1 MNDGA
6 AIPHV
11 KAQAVDDRTDV
22 FARSAQKPHPDE
34 APPSAPLS
42 DRNRGLDALR
52 GVSILFVVIH
62 HLAIRIPLTKT
73 VLATFLPV
81 WFLRGLSYNGS
92 EAVVIFFVLSG
103 FLIARRSL
111 QRWGELRGIALRGF
125 YLFRASRI
133 VPTLLLVV
141 ALLSLFHLV
150 GMPYYV
156 IDKPNQSLGGAI
168 VSALGLYLNW
178 YEGQTG
184 YLPGGWDVI
193 WSLSVEEVFYLGF
206 PLVCLALGRVRWAFV
221 AALVALVL
229 SMPFVREALAAQKN
243 EIWYEKAYL
252 PGMSA
257 IALGVLA
264 ALCAAR
270 KAHVPRWLPA
280 LLCALGLAGLCAI
293 FFAGAWVWNLVHR
306 GYEMLL
312 IGSAASL
319 VLGLHW
325 QAASAA
331 PWRLHGLGW
340 LCSCGRLSYEIYLFH
355 MFCVFA
361 IVAIAK
367 NSDLGKEWGW
377 IWYPP
382 AVALSWLLGLAVARG
397 YSLPC
402 ERWLRRRFAAADAR
416 PLVAQT
422 EAG

>member
-1 MNDGA
+1 MSDGSATA
-6 AIPHV
+6 AL
-11 KAQAVDDRTDV
+11 AQ
-22 FARSAQKPHPDE
+22 E
-34 APPSAPLS
+34 NPLATSRPALVAS

-62 HLAIRIPLTKT
+62 HVAIRIPLAKT
-73 VLATFLPV
+73 ALAAFLPV
-81 WFLRGLSYNGS
+81 WFLNGLSYNGGES
-92 EAVVIFFVLSG
+92 VVIFFVVSG
-103 FLIARRSL
+103 FLITRRSL
-111 QRWGELRGIALRGF
+111 QRWGSLPNISLRDF

-141 ALLSLFHLV
+141 ALLSLLHLI

-168 VSALGLYLNW
+168 ASALGLYLNW

-193 WSLSVEEVFYLGF
+193 WSLSVEEVFYLAF
-206 PLVCLALGRVRWAFV
+206 PLVCLTLGRVRWMFV
-221 AALVALVL
+221 AVLIVLVL
-229 SMPFVREALAAQKN
+229 SMPFVRDALAAQKN
-243 EIWYEKAYL
+243 EIWFEKAYL

-264 ALCAAR
+264 AMLATR
-270 KAHVPRWLPA
+270 VKRPPSWVA
-280 LLCALGLAGLCAI
+280 LLLCLLGIAGLCAI
-293 FFAGAWVWNLVHR
+293 FFAGSGVWKLLHR

-325 QAASAA
+325 QAGSAR
-331 PWRLHGLGW
+331 PWRLRGLGW

-361 IVAIAK
+361 IVSIAK
-367 NSDLGKEWGW
+367 QAGLGPEWGW
-377 IWYPP
+377 LWYLP
-382 AVALSWLLGLAVARG
+382 ALALSWLLGLAIAHG
-397 YSLPC
+397 FSQPC
-402 ERWLRRRFAAADAR
+402 ERWLRRRR
-416 PLVAQT
+416 RQVA
-422 EAG
+422 ESPPAGG